1 MTANDNPTT
10 PTRTTVGISTKSGD
24 TIEAWLY
31 RPAGQGPHPGIVLAH
46 GLAGIKAGGLDAFAQ
61 RFAREGFTAIAFDYR
76 NWGGST
82 GQPRDL
88 VSVPRQCED
97 YRTVIDWMT
106 TEPSIDAN
114 RIFVWGTSFSGMHVV
129 EIAASDRRIV
139 GAIAQCPLV
148 DGFAGVTMVP
158 PGRSLRLLAAGLR
171 DQLGSL
177 LGRPT
182 RYLTASAPPGEMGL
196 VSTRDAM
203 AGLELIRPK
212 DGTEWLNRVAARSVL
227 GLSAHRPVRR
237 AGAIQCPILVVVAE
251 TDTIAPVAPALK
263 VAARAPR
270 SELYRCTGGHYG
282 PYEGG
287 EDHEK
292 VLALE
297 VEFLHRHAQR
307 STARPPAE

>member
-1 MTANDNPTT
+1 MTANESQTT
-10 PTRTTVGISTKSGD
+10 PTRTTVTISTKSGD

-46 GLAGIKAGGLDAFAQ
+46 GLAGIKAGGLHAFAQ
-61 RFAREGFTAIAFDYR
+61 RFAREGFTTVAFDYR

-82 GQPRDL
+82 GHPRDL

-171 DQLGSL
+171 DRLGSL
-177 LGRPT
+177 MGRPT

-196 VSTRDAM
+196 VSTKDAM

-237 AGAIQCPILVVVAE
+237 AGAIQCPILLVVAE

-270 SELYRCTGGHYG
+270 SELYRCKGGHYG

-297 VEFLHRHAQR
+297 VEFLHRHAQTVN
-307 STARPPAE
+307 STTFR